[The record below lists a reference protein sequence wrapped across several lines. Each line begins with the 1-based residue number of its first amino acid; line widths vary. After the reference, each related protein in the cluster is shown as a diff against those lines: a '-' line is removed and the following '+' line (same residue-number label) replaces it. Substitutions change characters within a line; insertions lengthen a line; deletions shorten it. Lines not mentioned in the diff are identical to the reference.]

1 MLAAR
6 ARREVGDRGVGAGA
20 RPHMQARRRDRWLA
34 AEEADLRAG
43 VAKHG
48 KGRWRRILN
57 DPAYS
62 FKNSRTNVDLK
73 DKWRNESKEK

>member
-1 MLAAR
+1 M
-6 ARREVGDRGVGAGA
+6 E
-20 RPHMQARRRDRWLA
+20 ARRRHRWLA

-48 KGRWRRILN
+48 KGRWRRILD

-73 DKWRNESKEK
+73 DKWVNILKKDGRDAAAAAPAAP